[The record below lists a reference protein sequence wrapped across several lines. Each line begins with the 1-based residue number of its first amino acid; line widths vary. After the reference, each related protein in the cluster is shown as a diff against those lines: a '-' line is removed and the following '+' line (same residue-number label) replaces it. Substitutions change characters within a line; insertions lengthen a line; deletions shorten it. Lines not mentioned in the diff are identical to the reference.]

1 VSHETGPVL
10 RLDQLAFSG
19 KPLELEILE
28 VSPALP
34 LDLDPKALHQADD
47 RTTPTSSSEA
57 KPRVIGRPS
66 AKVDEVLEARAP
78 YHRFRSRRVL
88 V

>member
-1 VSHETGPVL
+1 
-10 RLDQLAFSG
+10 
-19 KPLELEILE
+19 
-28 VSPALP
+28 
-34 LDLDPKALHQADD
+34 
-47 RTTPTSSSEA
+47 
-57 KPRVIGRPS
+57 VIGLSS